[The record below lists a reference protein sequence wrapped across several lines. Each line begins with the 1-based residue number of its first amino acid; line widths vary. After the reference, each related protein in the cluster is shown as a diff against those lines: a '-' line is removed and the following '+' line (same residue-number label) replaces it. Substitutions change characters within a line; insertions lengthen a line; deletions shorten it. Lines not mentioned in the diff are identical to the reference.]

1 MKIRTLIFITY
12 CILLL
17 GCKKFTDAP
26 KETCFIPYVDFVAY
40 NVNPSTLEVSFSSIT
55 SYNGVITSHHWDFGD
70 GTTFDG
76 EIPPAHKYPAQNSNS
91 SDNSYRV
98 KYTVA
103 NACGEAY
110 WTDSIKISRCLAD
123 VKFSYK
129 LLNDS
134 TVQFINSTTSSSP
147 VTYVWD
153 FGDSTKNTSG
163 ATTVNKVYQFDGKY
177 TVTLKATNACGVN
190 YFIASI
196 PVCKKPVPSQK
207 VTQSGCSTID
217 VDASATRNGALY
229 QWDFGNGTVL
239 PQTFSSSPQINYTY
253 PTSGSYKMTLTV
265 VNKNGCDTVRLS
277 TQVKV
282 NVVSVV
288 PNNAWSYTSDDLEFN
303 FKRDSVV
310 NSTSYHWDFGD
321 GTTSDEQNPGRK
333 VYATPK
339 VYTLTLEAKN
349 SCDEYSFTTTLNV
362 PDFTEINNAP
372 NTSFLDVAVYSTQ
385 EIYFLGT
392 NGKLYKTDTAG
403 HWSSSISLPG
413 ALNFNNETSLFTDIN
428 NDLWVYGKKEISKL
442 DRIGLTWNS
451 FFNETNFDRNV
462 TITSMAVDKAGNVW
476 TIGDRELRKN
486 NKPINQKNTHF
497 SSLAYDPTT
506 DRIWIIASNK
516 DVLYYINSNSTE
528 INKVD
533 INGMSNGAMDIQV
546 QPNGEIFFSTIS
558 GIMRVNS
565 SGTVLGNYN
574 ASNTGGLLA
583 GPPKAF
589 VIDGSGN
596 LWAIHAGRLLKIPLN
611 GGTTLNYS
619 VIPGLSNPSSLD
631 ILKLSATDND
641 IIISKTTGNA
651 AIRIK

>member
-1 MKIRTLIFITY
+1 MKIRTLIFITF
-12 CILLL
+12 CILFL

-153 FGDSTKNTSG
+153 FGDSTQNTSG

-207 VTQSGCSTID
+207 VSQSGCSTID

-239 PQTFSSSPQINYTY
+239 PETFSSSPKITYTY

-288 PNNAWSYTSDDLEFN
+288 PNNSWSYTSDDLEFN
-303 FKRDSVV
+303 FKRDPVV
-310 NSTSYHWDFGD
+310 NATSYHWDFGD

-333 VYATPK
+333 VYATPGL
-339 VYTLTLEAKN
+339 YTLTLVAKN
-349 SCDEYSFTTTLNV
+349 SCDEYSFSTTLNV

-372 NTSFLDVAVYSTQ
+372 NTSFLDVEVYSPQ

-413 ALNFNNETSLFTDIN
+413 SLNFNNETTLFTDIN
-428 NDLWVYGKKEISKL
+428 NNLWVYGKKEIAKL
-442 DRIGLTWNS
+442 DRTGLTWNS
-451 FFNETNFDRNV
+451 FFDETNFDRNT
-462 TITSMAVDKAGNVW
+462 TITSMAVDKSGNVW

-528 INKVD
+528 INKVEV
-533 INGMSNGAMDIQV
+533 NGMSNGAFDIQV
-546 QPNGEIFFSTIS
+546 QPNGEIFFSTVS

-589 VIDGSGN
+589 VIDGTAN

-611 GGTTLNYS
+611 GGATLNYS
-619 VIPGLSNPSSLD
+619 VLPGLSNPSSLD

>member
-1 MKIRTLIFITY
+1 MKIRTLIFITF
-12 CILLL
+12 CILFL

-153 FGDSTKNTSG
+153 FGDSTQNTSG

-207 VTQSGCSTID
+207 VSQSGCSTID

-239 PQTFSSSPQINYTY
+239 PETFSSSPQITYTY

-288 PNNAWSYTSDDLEFN
+288 PNNSWSYTSDDLEFN
-303 FKRDSVV
+303 FKRDPVV
-310 NSTSYHWDFGD
+310 NATSYHWDFGD

-333 VYATPK
+333 VYASPGL
-339 VYTLTLEAKN
+339 YTLTLVAKN
-349 SCDEYSFTTTLNV
+349 SCDEYSFSTTLNV

-372 NTSFLDVAVYSTQ
+372 NTSFLDVEVYSPQ

-413 ALNFNNETSLFTDIN
+413 SLNFNNETTLFTDLN
-428 NDLWVYGKKEISKL
+428 NNLWVYGKKEIAKL
-442 DRIGLTWNS
+442 DRAGLTWNS
-451 FFNETNFDRNV
+451 FFDETNFDRNT
-462 TITSMAVDKAGNVW
+462 TITSMAVDKTGNVW

-528 INKVD
+528 INKVEV
-533 INGMSNGAMDIQV
+533 NGMSNGAFDIQV
-546 QPNGEIFFSTIS
+546 QPNGEIFFSTVS

-589 VIDGSGN
+589 VIDGTGN

-611 GGTTLNYS
+611 GGATLNYS
-619 VIPGLSNPSSLD
+619 VLPGLSNPSSLD